1 MKDEDRDLN
10 SFEGLSEAILN
21 LEDGK
26 RTLVVDNSTVVLM
39 EVEGDAI
46 GAILKIFD
54 VSEDSHTTDR
64 LGKVLPSTRVM
75 TISNIPG
82 VDISITVHTVPPQ
95 SIQVRADTF
104 DIHNP
109 LVRLTIA
116 IMTAAGTPQQDCEG
130 QF

>member
-26 RTLVVDNSTVVLM
+26 QTLVVDNSTVVLM

-54 VSEDSHTTDR
+54 MSEDSHTTEVPP
-64 LGKVLPSTRVM
+64 LTPAM

-104 DIHNP
+104 DAQNP

-116 IMTAAGTPQQDCEG
+116 IMTAAGTPQEDCEG